1 MSTATTDLPTATL
14 AQSDAPPMTV
24 DSPWSPP
31 TEAATDAA
39 SPWDAATQD
48 AGATAEATAAPE
60 APADPWATSVESEAA
75 SGGDAWATSLEDNAG
90 SADGWGAASNAGA
103 DVAEPGF
110 QLQQLWD
117 GSLRLDSWINDG
129 LTWVIDNFRPFFQS
143 VRAPI
148 DSTLVW
154 IEGLLTGAP
163 MLAMVVV
170 LGLLAWQFA
179 GRGIAIGAVVSLLL
193 IGMLG
198 IWSEAM
204 VTLSL
209 VLTSL
214 VFCVAIGLPLGIAV
228 ASSDRA
234 QRWSRPLLDAMQTT
248 PAFVYLVPVVMLFG
262 IGNVPGVIVTIVFAL
277 PPLVRLTNL
286 GLRQVRP
293 DLVEAARAYGAS
305 PWQMLTKVK
314 LPLAMPS
321 IMAGINQALMLS
333 LSMVVIASMIAVGGL
348 GQMVLRGIGRLDM
361 GMATIGGLGIVLLA
375 VTLDRLT
382 QAMGAPRRG
391 ARHWWQT
398 GPVGLLLRPLLRSNG
413 GRANESAVPPRAAQD
428 ATNSGMDP
436 VLQGAGR

>member
-1 MSTATTDLPTATL
+1 MTGTVQARSSAAL
-14 AQSDAPPMTV
+14 AQADAPPMAVDQPWSPAGDPTV
-24 DSPWSPP
+24 APTSPWSVPADAGAA
-31 TEAATDAA
+31 EAASDPWASADSIGDSAPAGSDPWASPSADTAASDAWNAA
-39 SPWDAATQD
+39 SPDA
-48 AGATAEATAAPE
+48 
-60 APADPWATSVESEAA
+60 
-75 SGGDAWATSLEDNAG
+75 
-90 SADGWGAASNAGA
+90 
-103 DVAEPGF
+103 AEPGF

-117 GSLRLDSWINDG
+117 GSLPLEAWINQG

-143 VRAPI
+143 VRVPI
-148 DSTLVW
+148 DSTLTS
-154 IEGLLTGAP
+154 IEGLLIGTP
-163 MLAMVVV
+163 MLAMIGV

-179 GRGIAIGAVVSLLL
+179 GRGIALGAVVSLLL
-193 IGMLG
+193 VGMLG

-214 VFCVAIGLPLGIAV
+214 VFCVALGLPLGIAL

-234 QRWSRPLLDAMQTT
+234 QRWTRPMLDVMQTT

-262 IGNVPGVIVTIVFAL
+262 IGNVPGVIVTTIFAL

-293 DLVEAARAYGAS
+293 DLIEAARAYGAS

-361 GMATIGGLGIVLLA
+361 GLATIGGLGIVLLA

-391 ARHWWQT
+391 ARHWWQI
-398 GPVGLLLRPLLRSNG
+398 GPVGLLLRLLRRLVTTRHPD
-413 GRANESAVPPRAAQD
+413 RAVTPPALR
-428 ATNSGMDP
+428 S
-436 VLQGAGR
+436 AGR